1 MKKAIW
7 TLALA
12 AAGGILGLKSADPR
26 NIFPWDALIGALWAG
41 GIGYGFGTIFDTKRV
56 NRPIVFT
63 WTMTLALVGIF
74 FGQLIGAAV
83 NPYLREWQVDA
94 TGAVGACC
102 GALLGYM
109 VGRIQRRRIL
119 SMPPS

>member
-56 NRPIVFT
+56 NRPIVFA

-94 TGAVGACC
+94 AGAVGACC

-119 SMPPS
+119 SMPAS